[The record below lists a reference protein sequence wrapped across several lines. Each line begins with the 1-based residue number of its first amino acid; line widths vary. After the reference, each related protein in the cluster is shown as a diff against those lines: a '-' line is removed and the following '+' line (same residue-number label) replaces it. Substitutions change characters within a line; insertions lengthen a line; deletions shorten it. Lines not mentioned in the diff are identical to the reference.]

1 MPSGIRDP
9 GSLGHQRTSTDSPKE
24 QTKYTLPHLRE
35 LDGIRGIAVLL
46 VFFHHVCFTSI
57 RPEGWNAFIVSLFHF
72 SEFGMTG
79 VDIFFVLSGF
89 LITSLLIRARQ
100 SRAYYLDFYWKRAL
114 RILPVYL
121 LCMLGVLLFIPAAK
135 GYVLLCALFIANFGQ
150 IFHIVS
156 FGPFW
161 SLAIE
166 EQFYLIWPT
175 VVRRRSIETL
185 WRWAFAILITVW
197 MLRVGAAAFGHHNY
211 FLTFLRCDG
220 LAIGAMIACRYQQ
233 KQNNLRSRS
242 DLRIFLSIITA
253 GIMLFVIGLYFQPME
268 RTTAYGAA
276 AFQTGIVLF
285 CGGIIGL
292 VIAYTE
298 HRLLAPLRSSFLTFF
313 GLISYA
319 LYMVQLYVLWS
330 YDHFRGPLTPGDT
343 SAYFIRF
350 SAVLAIT
357 VAVSLL
363 SRYLIELPALSLRKY
378 VLRHPTESV
387 FHEPLPIHHD

>member
-1 MPSGIRDP
+1 MEN
-9 GSLGHQRTSTDSPKE
+9 PKE
-24 QTKYTLPHLRE
+24 KAKYTLPHLRE

-57 RPEGWNAFIVSLFHF
+57 KPEGWNAFIVSLFHF
-72 SEFGMTG
+72 SEYGMTG

-89 LITSLLIRARQ
+89 LITSLLIRARR
-100 SRAYYLDFYWKRAL
+100 SNAYYQDFYWKRAL
-114 RILPVYL
+114 RILPVYI
-121 LCMLGVLLFIPAAK
+121 LCMLGVLLFIPAAR

-150 IFHIVS
+150 IFHVVS

-175 VVRRRSIETL
+175 VVRRRSVETL
-185 WRWAFAILITVW
+185 WRWAFAIVIIVW
-197 MLRVGAAAFGHHNY
+197 ALRLGAAAFGHHNY

-220 LAIGAMIACRYQQ
+220 LAVGAMIACRYQQ
-233 KQNNLRSRS
+233 KQNNLRSRK
-242 DLRIFLSIITA
+242 DIMAFLTGIAA
-253 GIMLFVIGLYFQPME
+253 GVALFAIGVHLQPME

-276 AFQTGIVLF
+276 SFQTGIVLI
-285 CGGIIGL
+285 CGGIVGL

-298 HRLLAPLRSSFLTFF
+298 HGLLAPLRSSFLTFF

-319 LYMVQLYVLWS
+319 LYMVQLYVLWA
-330 YDHFRGPLTPGDT
+330 YDHFRGPLTSGDT
-343 SAYFIRF
+343 AAYFIRF
-350 SAVLAIT
+350 FAVFAIT
-357 VAVSLL
+357 IAVSLL
-363 SRYLIELPALSLRKY
+363 SRYLVELPALSLRKH

-387 FHEPLPIHHD
+387 FHEPLPIHHHD